1 MNSQTI
7 QYKDNANVGP
17 ANDVSSIGA
26 GGLFSQVGQNPVISS
41 VTGLKRGFE
50 SMLPVRGSLIDNPQV
65 KIITGIDEA
74 TAASGDDCGKYPT
87 AGQFKVCHINDYPFA
102 KYGMKSRTVDLTEIG
117 LVNSNWTN
125 QMQDVIG
132 DPFMNDARTDGY
144 PNSLKPSYRDIARR
158 TISKILNEMSFSAS
172 VEYGRQC
179 LYGNPANNS
188 PATSDVREMR
198 GLSLLINDNYRDS
211 VTGVSCDRV
220 DSIVQDMAGLTVEND
235 TSVIIQRFVDILATL
250 EQRQFLM
257 GGAEAWDG
265 FVVMHFN
272 LFRKLVNNWP
282 DTYYSYR
289 TAANTST
296 IANLDSVRLQE
307 MRTQMLTG
315 NYLISD
321 RGNIPVITDPA
332 VIEGVGTV
340 GTTTSDIWFVNRTFM
355 GQPTSYVEY
364 LPFNMSQTAQGAI
377 RALAGQYKY
386 RVTDNGRFLV
396 WNNTENT
403 CIRASMVY
411 RPRLRIDTPFLCAT
425 MQNVEYSPDLLIQ
438 ETPFPSDSGY
448 LNGGVTGPYAGAE
461 GTTATI
467 SACAD
472 VAAGELDFTLDNQ
485 FDWKLD
491 NTVYVTIGDVQIPAK
506 TTAIDNSA
514 PFAPVVTVDFTDAA
528 VTPAFYAT
536 LTCADLSFVGG
547 QLITPFQEQ

>member
-1 MNSQTI
+1 
-7 QYKDNANVGP
+7 
-17 ANDVSSIGA
+17 
-26 GGLFSQVGQNPVISS
+26 
-41 VTGLKRGFE
+41 
-50 SMLPVRGSLIDNPQV
+50 
-65 KIITGIDEA
+65 
-74 TAASGDDCGKYPT
+74 
-87 AGQFKVCHINDYPFA
+87 
-102 KYGMKSRTVDLTEIG
+102 
-117 LVNSNWTN
+117 
-125 QMQDVIG
+125 
-132 DPFMNDARTDGY
+132 
-144 PNSLKPSYRDIARR
+144 
-158 TISKILNEMSFSAS
+158 
-172 VEYGRQC
+172 
-179 LYGNPANNS
+179 
-188 PATSDVREMR
+188 MR
-198 GLSLLINDNYRDS
+198 GLSLLINDNYSDS

-220 DSIVQDMAGLTVEND
+220 DSIVQDMVGLTVEND